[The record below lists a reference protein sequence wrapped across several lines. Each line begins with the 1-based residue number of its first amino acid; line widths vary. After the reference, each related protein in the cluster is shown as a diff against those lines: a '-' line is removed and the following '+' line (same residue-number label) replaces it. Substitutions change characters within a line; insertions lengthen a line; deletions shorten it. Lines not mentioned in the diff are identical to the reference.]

1 MNAEFVSGIAG
12 VVLSLVFS
20 YVPTVR
26 GWYEGLESQGKSLIM
41 LGLLVVVSGSIFGL
55 SCANV
60 LNYLTC
66 DQAGALQ
73 LGQIFLNALV
83 ANQGVYLVTRK
94 L

>member
-20 YVPTVR
+20 YVPNIR
-26 GWYEGLESQGKSLIM
+26 GWYDGLEPQGKSLIM
-41 LGLLVVVSGSIFGL
+41 LGLLVVVSGGIFGL

-60 LNYLTC
+60 LSYLTC
-66 DQAGALQ
+66 DQSGAIQ
-73 LGQIFLNALV
+73 LAQIFLNALV